1 MHLYSVLGPSCAVA
15 VRAIPCHGGISTDA
29 VRMDCT
35 LGIGSPSVPFLV
47 RDLDDTLPYYAVASS
62 LVGVLQLSPLTGAVH
77 ALVVAAAAAAEL
89 AAACSTVH
97 SMACNI
103 LAVLIANC
111 AAVPAPR

>member
-35 LGIGSPSVPFLV
+35 PGIGSPSVPFLV

-77 ALVVAAAAAAEL
+77 ALVVAAAAEL

>member
-35 LGIGSPSVPFLV
+35 PGIGSPSVPFLV

-77 ALVVAAAAAAEL
+77 ALVVAAAAEL

-97 SMACNI
+97 SMACNT

-111 AAVPAPR
+111 AAAPAPR

>member
-15 VRAIPCHGGISTDA
+15 VRAIPCHGGTSTDA

-62 LVGVLQLSPLTGAVH
+62 LVGVLQLSPLTVAVH
-77 ALVVAAAAAAEL
+77 ALVVAAAEL

>member
-15 VRAIPCHGGISTDA
+15 VRAIPCHGGTSTDA

-35 LGIGSPSVPFLV
+35 PGIGSPSVPFLV

-62 LVGVLQLSPLTGAVH
+62 LVGVLQLSPLTVAVH
-77 ALVVAAAAAAEL
+77 ALVVAAAAEL